1 MILSPAAGIRVLNRP
16 VEVAVRNH
24 RRPCRLREAE
34 RHRIACMSSCF
45 ARQQS
50 ACSKARA
57 WSPGKRLQRHLRM
70 PAQLRFFWSYSE
82 VALAAVSLI
91 SLINAA
97 IWRLIKI
104 ELAE

>member
-1 MILSPAAGIRVLNRP
+1 
-16 VEVAVRNH
+16 
-24 RRPCRLREAE
+24 
-34 RHRIACMSSCF
+34 
-45 ARQQS
+45 
-50 ACSKARA
+50 
-57 WSPGKRLQRHLRM
+57 M